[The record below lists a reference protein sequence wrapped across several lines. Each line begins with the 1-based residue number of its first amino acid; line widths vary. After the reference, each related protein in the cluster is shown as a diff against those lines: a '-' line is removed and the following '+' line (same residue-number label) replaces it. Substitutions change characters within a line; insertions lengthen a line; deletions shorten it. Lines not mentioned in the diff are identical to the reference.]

1 MTISGDSWSIARAK
15 ASLSELVRAAAAS
28 PQTIENRGREVAV
41 VLSITDYRALSE
53 RAAHAEEVPEV
64 RAFLEASAELRRQ
77 GGAEL
82 EVPARVARSSPFD
95 HARRRPP
102 ARRPAGR

>member
-1 MTISGDSWSIARAK
+1 MTITGDVWNIARAK
-15 ASLSELVRAAAAS
+15 ASLSALLRAAAAS

-41 VLSITDYRALSE
+41 VLSVAEYRALSE
-53 RAAHAEEVPEV
+53 RAARAEAVPQV

-77 GGAEL
+77 GGADLEL
-82 EVPARVARSSPFD
+82 PARAARSSPFE
-95 HARRRPP
+95 HPRRRPP